1 MAFYSQITTI
11 KWKGILKMD
20 IINALLVFDQFW
32 LTVFLLVPMI
42 LLARMI
48 VAGTKYS
55 PILFVV
61 VLGLALGFLLNL
73 AGVVEPGMP
82 TLQMTDMVS
91 GAAVLALIPTIFS
104 GGQALRKK
112 FGKID
117 FEPEELEIPST
128 DKAFVGTTVNQLISI
143 VRALFLII
151 GIASLSRVILGSSST
166 SFSPYYALFA
176 FVGIACATL
185 LVDQKA
191 IIAKQ
196 KLYLKKGIIELLL
209 IVAILVISSLLAS
222 WVGQFI
228 ALPQIFFAML
238 MAIPLGAVFYNWS
251 YGPTVKSLLYTGLP
265 VVLSA
270 NFLIGGSRLTQ
281 VTELPGMTPVL
292 AFGFFGQLF
301 WMFGGIALL
310 MLLSKTA
317 KVRNLAPAIAGGL
330 SHSGLTGACTAGDF
344 GPEAASR
351 APITVNMPF
360 VAHPFIF
367 GILAVSA
374 AAGALSMIPSI
385 IMVGVGIALVFYGT
399 KNLKVANGD
408 DAKEVASITTF
419 AQGWTFTAVFG
430 GMTLLSAFG
439 MPMDLMA
446 LGVTSSLSHFGLFAA
461 TQGGMFGQNAADL
474 LPMIFAMP
482 FLVHPF
488 VFYFFGKAMDN
499 NNEMPKKPVFI
510 LAILGLIGV
519 LFSLF
524 II

>member
-1 MAFYSQITTI
+1 
-11 KWKGILKMD
+11 MD
-20 IINALLVFDQFW
+20 IINTLLVFDQFW
-32 LTVFLLVPMI
+32 LTVFLLIPMI
-42 LLARMI
+42 LVSRMI

-61 VLGLALGFLLNL
+61 VLGLALGFILNA

-82 TLQMTDMVS
+82 TLPMAEMVS

-104 GGQALRKK
+104 GGQALRKT

-117 FEPEELEIPST
+117 FEPEVLEIPST
-128 DKAFVGTTVNQLISI
+128 SKAFVGTTLNQLISI
-143 VRALFLII
+143 VRALFLVI
-151 GIASLSRVILGSSST
+151 GIASLARVVLGAQSNT
-166 SFSPYYALFA
+166 FSAYYALFA

-185 LVDQKA
+185 LVDPKA
-191 IIAKQ
+191 IIAKER
-196 KLYLKKGIIELLL
+196 LYLKKGIIELLM
-209 IVAILVISSLLAS
+209 IAVILVISSLLTS
-222 WVGQFI
+222 WVGPFI
-228 ALPQIFFAML
+228 ALPQIFFAMI
-238 MAIPLGAVFYNWS
+238 MAIPLGAVFYKWS
-251 YGPTVKSLLYTGLP
+251 FGPTVKSLLFTGLP

-270 NFLIGGSRLTQ
+270 NFLIGGSRLSQ
-281 VTELPGMTPVL
+281 VAELPGMTPVL

-301 WMFGGIALL
+301 WLFGGVSLL
-310 MLLSKTA
+310 MLLAKTT

-344 GPEAASR
+344 GPEAAAR

-374 AAGALSMIPSI
+374 AAGALAMIPSLV
-385 IMVGVGIALVFYGT
+385 MVAVGVALVLYAT
-399 KNLKVANGD
+399 KKLKAANGD

-439 MPMDLMA
+439 MSMEYMA

-461 TQGGMFGQNAADL
+461 TQGGMFGQHAADL

-510 LAILGLIGV
+510 LGLIGLAGIV
-519 LFSLF
+519 FTLF